1 MSAHSIPSHPQ
12 RSSNPLAPF
21 LAEQGYVVIDGALAT
36 ELERQGADLDDDLWS
51 AKLLIEDPDLVKR
64 VHTAYLSAGADV
76 IATVSYQATI
86 EGFAARGL
94 SRESAADLL
103 RLSVTLATEARDDFW
118 ARSENRTGRM
128 RPLVAASIGPYGA
141 YLADGSEYSGD
152 YGLTQRELADF
163 HRPRLEVLAATEADL
178 FAFETVPSLVEG
190 RAIVDLLPDF
200 PGANAWIAFS
210 CRDGRYVNHGERLAE
225 CAAMAES
232 SGQVVAV
239 GVNCTAPG
247 YVESLIAE
255 AASATTKP
263 IVVYPNSG
271 DGWDANAGRWI
282 EASNVMRIGSVAP
295 NWRRAGAR
303 IIGGCCRTTPDDIA
317 EIRVAMQ
324 MFR

>member
-1 MSAHSIPSHPQ
+1 M
-12 RSSNPLAPF
+12 
-21 LAEQGYVVIDGALAT
+21 D
-36 ELERQGADLDDDLWS
+36 
-51 AKLLIEDPDLVKR
+51 R
-64 VHTAYLSAGADV
+64 V
-76 IATVSYQATI
+76 Q
-86 EGFAARGL
+86 L
-94 SRESAADLL
+94 SRRTLRESRGAP
-103 RLSVTLATEARDDFW
+103 
-118 ARSENRTGRM
+118 GRVCCTW
-128 RPLVAASIGPYGA
+128 PN
-141 YLADGSEYSGD
+141 
-152 YGLTQRELADF
+152 Q
-163 HRPRLEVLAATEADL
+163 
-178 FAFETVPSLVEG
+178 
-190 RAIVDLLPDF
+190 
-200 PGANAWIAFS
+200 
-210 CRDGRYVNHGERLAE
+210 
-225 CAAMAES
+225 

-255 AASATTKP
+255 VASATTKP